1 MNFTK
6 EEKIAAFDKIE
17 TEVFNTNFANLT
29 KQRIETLLFSI
40 YLDKLIDS
48 GEKFDDYTLGEQLGI
63 TQGRV
68 RTLKER
74 KQLLFPKEGYNWK
87 ENFLQYLEYSRV
99 SENQIKVNIPDV
111 NVIKDLR
118 HFLEEHNLFDNY
130 QLNPK
135 VFSCDIDVF
144 ISLCEC
150 LNDDNEAKDYKPVL
164 DELITKYNDEISK
177 SFFELIKSGNY
188 NAAVKLCINRSLAD
202 IAELLVSQIPI
213 IGTFGGKA
221 VKTIINAN
229 LKNQ

>member
-74 KQLLFPKEGYNWK
+74 KQLLFPKKGYNWK